1 MKRNAGAGRPN
12 QHTIGKKKMVAV
24 RLRPDLAQWLR
35 EQPESQSILIEQALI
50 KAYGIKGTKHYE
62 T

>member
-12 QHTIGKKKMVAV
+12 QHQIGKKKMVAV

-50 KAYGIKGTKHYE
+50 KAYDIKDEGE
-62 T
+62 A